1 MREDEIEGIMDLV
14 NTALNANI
22 INIDSAIERA
32 NKKIELLKKNNYDT
46 TAYEDIVFEL
56 NLIKDKQNLLN
67 EIWLKSIKK
76 WIQIYSNISE

>member
-22 INIDSAIERA
+22 LNIDSAIERA

-67 EIWLKSIKK
+67 EIWLKTIKK

>member
-22 INIDSAIERA
+22 LNIDSAIERA
-32 NKKIELLKKNNYDT
+32 NKKIELLKKNNDDA
-46 TAYEDIVFEL
+46 TAYEDLVFEL

-67 EIWLKSIKK
+67 EVWLKTIKK
-76 WIQIYSNISE
+76 WIQTYSNISE